1 MLWSFSALAGKHEPM
16 REGFRLGELIVDPT
30 AGRVLRA
37 DGWQHLSSRASAA
50 MAALAARPGELL
62 QRSELLAILWPD
74 GSGSEHTLA
83 RCVGNLRH
91 ALGDSGRPHRYVET
105 VAGQGY
111 RLIAQPQPL
120 SAADRSQL
128 ASPGAAAAAEPSF
141 WERIRDALLSGSREQ
156 RLVKLVPLY
165 VTAATAIVKGMREAG
180 ELFPRIAI
188 SDSILRFL
196 VLLAVLGL
204 PLVIGFAWLYKP
216 RAIGASAS
224 WRRNVLRPLAT
235 GLAVLGAL
243 GALALGLSKWL
254 GTPVAPVAADRS
266 IAVLPFDNLSGDP
279 ANEYVGD
286 GLAEELANR
295 LTRVPDLQVASR
307 TSAFAVKGQKLN
319 IEQIAAE
326 LGVHY
331 VIEGSVRR
339 SGDTLLVTSQLIDG
353 PSGFHV
359 WSKTYRRPMNELQ
372 NIEDD
377 ISGSVIEALRIVLA
391 PETLA
396 RVNRA
401 DVQGGA
407 HEAYLQGISELRQF
421 TDASSLDRASRHFQQ
436 AIAIDPTYAEAYA
449 GLCQALV
456 QRYMKLQE
464 AAAVTKAEEACD
476 QATRLDSGLA
486 DVHLALGQLY
496 VATGQPVA
504 AEREYRRAAD
514 LDPDLV
520 EARVGLATS
529 LRLQGRAG
537 DASREYQRAIAL
549 RPRYW
554 MVYEAYGSF
563 LIEQGDLREAAA
575 QYRRGL
581 DLAPSNATLSSNLGA
596 ALFLAGNFEE
606 AADAFR
612 RSVEIAPTSE
622 GYSNTAT
629 MYYYA
634 GRYAEAA
641 EMFEQAARLAPQ
653 DYQVRG
659 NLADAYRQAD
669 GRSELARAEYGK
681 AAELARESLAVN
693 PESALT
699 RTALAYYLVR
709 QGEATEAARELE
721 TARQAAGADL
731 YTHYYAALVSKELGD
746 MASAVHETRLAIE
759 AGMPMNALRAD
770 PEFRSI
776 LGEPDFAA
784 KLVDSP
790 TNHAE
795 KPTDRREGD

>member
-1 MLWSFSALAGKHEPM
+1 M

-37 DGWQHLSSRASAA
+37 DGEQRLSRRASEAIA
-50 MAALAARPGELL
+50 TLAARPGELL
-62 QRSELLAILWPD
+62 SRAELLAVLWPD
-74 GSGSEHTLA
+74 GSGSEDTLA
-83 RCVGNLRH
+83 RCVASLRR

-105 VAGQGY
+105 VSGQGY
-111 RLIAQPQPL
+111 RLIVQPQPL
-120 SAADRSQL
+120 SAAERSLLGPAGVAGDQ
-128 ASPGAAAAAEPSF
+128 EPSL
-141 WERIRDALLSGSREQ
+141 WDRIRDALLSGSREQ

-165 VTAATAIVKGMREAG
+165 VTAATAAVKGLREAG

-188 SDSILRFL
+188 SESILRFL

-204 PLVIGFAWLYKP
+204 PLVVGFAWLYKP
-216 RAIGASAS
+216 PATGVSAS
-224 WRRNVLRPLAT
+224 WRRNVLRPLAA
-235 GLAVLGAL
+235 GLAALAVLG
-243 GALALGLSKWL
+243 GLAFGLSKWL
-254 GTPVAPVAADRS
+254 GTPATPAAGDRS

-279 ANEYVGD
+279 ADRYVGD
-286 GLAEELANR
+286 GLAEELSNR

-307 TSAFAVKGQKLN
+307 TSAFAVTGQQLS
-319 IEQIAAE
+319 IEQIATE
-326 LGVHY
+326 LGVRY

-359 WSKTYRRPMNELQ
+359 WSKTYRRPIDELQ
-372 NIEDD
+372 TIEDD

-391 PETLA
+391 PEALA
-396 RVNRA
+396 RMNRA

-421 TDASSLDRASRHFQQ
+421 VDASSLDRASRHFEE

-449 GLCQALV
+449 GLCEALV

-464 AAAVTKAEEACD
+464 ATAVSKAERACD

-496 VATGQPVA
+496 VATGQPVP
-504 AEREYRRAAD
+504 AEREYRRATD
-514 LDPDLV
+514 LDPDMV
-520 EARVGLATS
+520 EARIGLGNS
-529 LRLQGRAG
+529 LKLQGRAG
-537 DASREYQRAIAL
+537 DASLEYQRAIAL

-554 MVYEAYGSF
+554 LGYEAYGSF
-563 LIEQGDLREAAA
+563 LVEQGDLSGAAS

-581 DLAPSNATLSSNLGA
+581 DLAPGNATLLSNFGV
-596 ALFLAGNFEE
+596 ALFLAGDFAE

-612 RSVEIAPTSE
+612 RSVEVAPTSE
-622 GYSNTAT
+622 GYSNSAT

-634 GRYAEAA
+634 GRYADAA
-641 EMFEQAARLAPQ
+641 AMFEQAARLAPQ

-659 NLADAYRQAD
+659 NLADAYRHAE
-669 GRSELARAEYGK
+669 GKSELAQAEYSK
-681 AAELARESLAVN
+681 AAELARASLAVN
-693 PESALT
+693 PDSALT
-699 RTALAYYLVR
+699 RTALAYYLVQ
-709 QGEATEAARELE
+709 QGEATEAARELA
-721 TARQAAGADL
+721 TAQQSTGTDV

-746 MASAVHETRLAIE
+746 LAAAVRETRKAID

-770 PEFRSI
+770 PEFRTI
-776 LGEPDFAA
+776 LEEPELAAAQSDVSDGEPG
-784 KLVDSP
+784 K
-790 TNHAE
+790 
-795 KPTDRREGD
+795 TDN

>member
-1 MLWSFSALAGKHEPM
+1 M
-16 REGFRLGELIVDPT
+16 REAFRLGELIVDPA
-30 AGRVLRA
+30 AGRVLRV
-37 DGWQHLSSRASAA
+37 DGPQHLPRRASAA
-50 MAALAARPGELL
+50 IVALAGRPGELL
-62 QRSELLAILWPD
+62 SRSELLEILWPD
-74 GSGSEHTLA
+74 GSGSEDTLA
-83 RCVGNLRH
+83 RCVGNLRR
-91 ALGDSGRPHRYVET
+91 ALGDSGRSHRYIET

-111 RLIAQPQPL
+111 RLVVEPQPL
-120 SAADRSQL
+120 SADDRSEL
-128 ASPGAAAAAEPSF
+128 MSAATATDQEPSLRT
-141 WERIRDALLSGSREQ
+141 RIRNALLSGSREQ

-165 VTAATAIVKGMREAG
+165 LTAATALVQGLREAG
-180 ELFPRIAI
+180 ELFPRIAL
-188 SDSILRFL
+188 SDPALRFL

-204 PLVIGFAWLYKP
+204 PLLVAFAWFYKP
-216 RAIGASAS
+216 PAEGVSLS
-224 WRRNVLRPLAT
+224 WRRSVLRPLAA

-243 GALALGLSKWL
+243 GVLASGMSNWL
-254 GTPVAPVAADRS
+254 GTPATPVAGDRS

-279 ANEYVGD
+279 ANAYVGD

-307 TSAFAVKGQKLN
+307 TSAFAIKDQKLN

-326 LGVHY
+326 LGVRY

-359 WSKTYRRPMNELQ
+359 WSKTYRRPIDELQ
-372 NIEDD
+372 TIEDD

-391 PETLA
+391 PEALA
-396 RVNRA
+396 RMNRT

-421 TDASSLDRASRHFQQ
+421 TDASSLDRASRHFEQ
-436 AIAIDPTYAEAYA
+436 AISIDPTYAEAYA

-464 AAAVTKAEEACD
+464 AAAVSKAERACD

-496 VATGQPVA
+496 VATGQADA
-504 AEREYRRAAD
+504 AEHEYRRAAD

-529 LRLQGRAG
+529 LRLQGRAD

-563 LIEQGDLREAAA
+563 LVEQGDLMEAAA

-581 DLAPSNATLSSNLGA
+581 DLAPGNATLLSNLGA
-596 ALFLAGNFEE
+596 ALFLSGNFAE

-612 RSVEIAPTSE
+612 RSVEIGPTSE
-622 GYSNTAT
+622 GYSNSAT

-634 GRYAEAA
+634 GRYGDAA
-641 EMFEQAARLAPQ
+641 EMFEQAARLAPD

-659 NLADAYRQAD
+659 NLADAYRHAE
-669 GRSELARAEYGK
+669 GKSGLARAEYAK

-709 QGEATEAARELE
+709 QGEPTEAARELG
-721 TARQAAGADL
+721 TARQAAGADV

-746 MASAVHETRLAIE
+746 MASAVQETRLAIQ
-759 AGMPMNALRAD
+759 AGLPMNALQAD

-776 LGEPDFAA
+776 LGEPEFAA
-784 KLVDSP
+784 ALRADL
-790 TNHAE
+790 
-795 KPTDRREGD
+795 DRGEEADGNPGEIQK